1 MATFQDIEGGGI
13 TTPLGFQAGAAACG
27 IKKVGAEKLDLTV
40 LYTPHETTAAATF
53 TSNRVKAAPVHVC
66 EEHMQG
72 NDIRAVIVNSG
83 NANACTGEQGLADAR
98 EMAALTATKFG
109 LKPEQVFV
117 CSTGVIGTPMP
128 MDRLRAGFETAA
140 KLGEDPLPPTL
151 AIMTSDTVPKYRA
164 MDVALGNGQSVK
176 IGAMT
181 KGAGMIC
188 PNMATMLCF
197 ITTDA
202 AITPDCLRGLT
213 KRAVKYTFNRI
224 TVEGD
229 MSTND
234 TVLVLA
240 NGLAGNTVIESDSPE
255 AKAFYEALHDMMLS
269 LAKAMIR
276 DAEKATRFIE
286 LTVHGAAS
294 EEDAHTVAKAVANSV
309 LVKCMWNAGQP
320 YWGRV
325 MHAIGYA
332 GVDVEESKISI
343 DFNDVPATRQ
353 GIAAGTSVAMMRE
366 ATDADEH
373 RLTIDLGLGE
383 ASATVYTTDLNENF
397 VEFNLLD

>member
-1 MATFQDIEGGGI
+1 
-13 TTPLGFQAGAAACG
+13 
-27 IKKVGAEKLDLTV
+27 
-40 LYTPHETTAAATF
+40 
-53 TSNRVKAAPVHVC
+53 
-66 EEHMQG
+66 
-72 NDIRAVIVNSG
+72 
-83 NANACTGEQGLADAR
+83 LADAK

-128 MDRLRAGFETAA
+128 MDRLRASFDTAA
-140 KLGEDPLPPTL
+140 QLGDDPLPPTM

-164 MDVALGNGQSVK
+164 MEVALGNGQSVK

-202 AITPDCLRGLT
+202 VIHPDSLRELT
-213 KRAVKYTFNRI
+213 RRAVHYTFNRI

-240 NGLAGNTVIESDSPE
+240 NGQAKNASIKSGTPE
-255 AKAFYEALHDMMLS
+255 ADAFYEALHDMMLS

-286 LTVHGAAS
+286 LTVRGAMT
-294 EEDAHTVAKAVANSV
+294 EEDAHTIAKAVANSV
-309 LVKCMWNAGQP
+309 LVKCMWKAGQP

-332 GVDVEESKISI
+332 GVDVDESRISI
-343 DFNDVPATRQ
+343 DFNDVPAARE
-353 GIAAGTSVAMMRE
+353 GIAAGTPIATMRE
-366 ATDADEH
+366 ETDTKEH
-373 RLTIDLGLGE
+373 RLVIDLGLGD
-383 ASATVYTTDLNENF
+383 ANATVYSTDLNENF

>member
-53 TSNRVKAAPVHVC
+53 TSNRVKAAPVHVS

-72 NDIRAVIVNSG
+72 NDIRAIIVNSG
-83 NANACTGEQGLADAR
+83 NANACTGEQGLADAK

-109 LKPEQVFV
+109 LKTEQVFV

-140 KLGEDPLPPTL
+140 KLGDDPLPPTL
-151 AIMTSDTVPKYRA
+151 AIMTGDTVPKYRA

-202 AITPDCLRGLT
+202 AITPDCLRELT

-234 TVLVLA
+234 TALVLA
-240 NGLAGNTVIESDSPE
+240 NGQAGNTFIESDSPE
-255 AKAFYEALHDMMLS
+255 AEAFYEALHDMMLS

-353 GIAAGTSVAMMRE
+353 GIAAGTPVATMRE
-366 ATDADEH
+366 ATDTDEH
-373 RLTIDLGLGE
+373 RLTINLGLGE